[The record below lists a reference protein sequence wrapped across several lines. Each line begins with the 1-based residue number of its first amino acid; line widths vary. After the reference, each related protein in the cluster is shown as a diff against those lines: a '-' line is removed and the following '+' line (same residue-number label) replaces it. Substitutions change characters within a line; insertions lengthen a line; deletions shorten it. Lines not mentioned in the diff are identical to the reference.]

1 MEQACV
7 LPFYD
12 EGKCSRINCGT
23 WAKFYLPEELP
34 LEPLCGRHCSK
45 RHKGRRELDKTHWEV
60 FKESFRIP
68 RREAIEAAR
77 DTNSAAR
84 QEGDVVVVGNKGL
97 GGSNSVIMLS
107 HPSYRGDFYREGFLA
122 VFPNFKHGKTKE
134 GFGCASLSPKAMGPI
149 AHCMPNLP
157 DATSIENYHQFSK
170 VFPSDADADRNPTQA
185 WLEQRRRGYLDPKP
199 HRHSPS
205 AGSAT
210 GNKNA
215 PLYSVYY
222 HPVSGEARRYS
233 YLECRVFY
241 AVWYERIAARLP
253 EFKQLC
259 ELKAGGTN
267 LQIVGYDAYS
277 EGVVDPLWE
286 CFNDTSRPFGHE
298 LVLYTMLTVDS
309 RLEYQ
314 WNRFRRENMKL
325 YEGML

>member
-1 MEQACV
+1 M
-7 LPFYD
+7 
-12 EGKCSRINCGT
+12 T
-23 WAKFYLPEELP
+23 
-34 LEPLCGRHCSK
+34 
-45 RHKGRRELDKTHWEV
+45 KTTAH
-60 FKESFRIP
+60 
-68 RREAIEAAR
+68 EAAR
-77 DTNSAAR
+77 VVNLTAR
-84 QEGDVVVVGNKGL
+84 QEGDVVVVGNKGP
-97 GGSNSVIMLS
+97 GGSNSVILLS
-107 HPSYRGDFYREGFLA
+107 PSSYRGDFYRDGFLA

-134 GFGCASLSPKAMGPI
+134 GFGCESLSPKAMGPI

-170 VFPSDADADRNPTQA
+170 VFPSDVDADGNPTEA

-199 HRHSPS
+199 HLHSPT
-205 AGSAT
+205 T

-241 AVWYERIAARLP
+241 AVWYERIAVWYERIAVCLP

-309 RLEYQ
+309 PLEYP

-325 YEGML
+325 YNGML